1 MHQRVYWKLESERE
15 TCARQLQID
24 APVVTAGELRVM
36 IARQLKLVGA
46 SSWTSEQQRR
56 AAEQEQQ
63 EEEAAWDAME
73 AGGQEYLFSFR
84 DSAWRR
90 QQKRKRSLQTR
101 RRECARPCDAL
112 VLYLMQQS
120 ATACNDDGASHHRRR
135 ALLDDDNTQV
145 PCSSVLV
152 VRRLPPHCGHGRPPL
167 PPLLGVNHH
176 RLQDDNDD
184 DNDEDNKNTREDEDN
199 GYYGYGYYDYG
210 NGYYGNG
217 YYDYGYGYGVYSY
230 ATDTARTSKMTRATG
245 ASTSMDA
252 HAYAPGV

>member
-1 MHQRVYWKLESERE
+1 MQQRVYWKLESERE
-15 TCARQLQID
+15 TCVRQLQID

-46 SSWTSEQQRR
+46 HGGSTWTSEQQRR
-56 AAEQEQQ
+56 TAEREQQ
-63 EEEAAWDAME
+63 EEEEAMWDAVE

-112 VLYLMQQS
+112 VLYLMQS
-120 ATACNDDGASHHRRR
+120 ATASACHDNDGRPPHHLRR
-135 ALLDDDNTQV
+135 ALLDDDNAQV

-152 VRRLPPHCGHGRPPL
+152 VRRQPPHCGHGRPPL
-167 PPLLGVNHH
+167 PPLLGVNH
-176 RLQDDNDD
+176 RQLQDGDNETGEDD
-184 DNDEDNKNTREDEDN
+184 
-199 GYYGYGYYDYG
+199 GYGCYD
-210 NGYYGNG
+210 
-217 YYDYGYGYGVYSY
+217 YGVYSY
-230 ATDTARTSKMTRATG
+230 ATDTARTSKKTRATG

-252 HAYAPGV
+252 HAYAPGA